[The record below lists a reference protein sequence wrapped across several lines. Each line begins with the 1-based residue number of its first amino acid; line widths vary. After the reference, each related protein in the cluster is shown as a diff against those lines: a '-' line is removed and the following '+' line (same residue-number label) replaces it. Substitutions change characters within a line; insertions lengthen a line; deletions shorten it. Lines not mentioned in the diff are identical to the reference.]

1 MGGQLYHGTQSTLGD
16 SLGLAERGRA
26 VVLMVTIY
34 CRKKIQLK
42 ISKGKRHLERG
53 REKLGVSVQ
62 LSSPR
67 GVTGGASVSQQRCVT
82 TGGVLTTREA

>member
-1 MGGQLYHGTQSTLGD
+1 MGGQLCHGTQTTLGD
-16 SLGLAERGRA
+16 SLGLAECGRA
-26 VVLMVTIY
+26 VLMVTIY

-53 REKLGVSVQ
+53 QEKLGVSVQ

-67 GVTGGASVSQQRCVT
+67 GVMGGASVSQQRCVT